1 MKVVGKKQTM
11 ISRVA
16 AGKSGSGPLKLLPGL
31 QNSADLSSKLFFNAI
46 EKINSD
52 LYRKGPLSFTNP
64 NDIKISIKD
73 GEQLEPIEE
82 EAKRKISSEA
92 EELIDLEEVDKE
104 IYQMNMYIN
113 LEEVVEVMSKMMVET
128 EDFSEYFIIKLE
140 EDK

>member
-73 GEQLEPIEE
+73 GEQWLDLPAGLIMKER
-82 EAKRKISSEA
+82 RKNTISLKDTKAGETFGNV
-92 EELIDLEEVDKE
+92 VD
-104 IYQMNMYIN
+104 
-113 LEEVVEVMSKMMVET
+113 
-128 EDFSEYFIIKLE
+128 IK
-140 EDK
+140 D

>member
-1 MKVVGKKQTM
+1 MFDTD
-11 ISRVA
+11 
-16 AGKSGSGPLKLLPGL
+16 GPTFFVHHRQLEEIE
-31 QNSADLSSKLFFNAI
+31 SK
-46 EKINSD
+46 
-52 LYRKGPLSFTNP
+52 
-64 NDIKISIKD
+64 
-73 GEQLEPIEE
+73 LEPIEE